1 MPKKNIELRN
11 KKFGKLTVIDLVGKD
26 KYYNKLWKCQCDCGS
41 VVIVRQGHLMS
52 GHTTSCG
59 CNKYQLDDLSN
70 KRFGMLTVLHRTDDY
85 VVPSNGKHYVQ
96 WHCKCDCGNEVDVV
110 VNNLK
115 SGSAKSCGCQ
125 RFEDL
130 SGKQFSEWTVIKQ
143 VEDYVTPA
151 GRKLIRY
158 QCRCSCGTYRDIVA
172 DTLRRGETNSCGCKM
187 HLKGEQTVSDFLQ
200 EQGYAF
206 ELHKS
211 FADCL
216 SDKGNRLNF
225 DFYVESLNLLIECNG
240 LQHYEPVEFFGGVSK
255 FESQKIHDK
264 IKFEYAKSHG
274 FSYLVLDCRPNQLKH
289 LNSNLYSFFDSKHWV
304 RNNNLH

>member
-1 MPKKNIELRN
+1 MELRN
-11 KKFGKLTVIDLVGKD
+11 KRFGKLTVIDLVGKD
-26 KYYNKLWKCQCDCGS
+26 KYYNKLWKCQCDCGN
-41 VVIVRQGHLMS
+41 VVTVRQGHLMS

-70 KRFGMLTVLHRTDDY
+70 KRFGMLTVLYRADDY
-85 VVPSNGKHYVQ
+85 IMPSNGKHYVQ
-96 WHCKCDCGNEVDVV
+96 WHCKCECGNEVDVV

-115 SGSAKSCGCQ
+115 SGSVKSCGCQ
-125 RFEDL
+125 KFEDL
-130 SGKQFSEWTVIKQ
+130 SGKQFGEWTVIKQ
-143 VEDYVTPA
+143 TEDYVNPA

-187 HLKGEQTVSDFLQ
+187 HLKSEQIVSDFLQ

-216 SDKGNRLNF
+216 SDKGYRLNF

-240 LQHYEPVEFFGGVSK
+240 LQHYEPVDFFGGVSK

-289 LNSNLYSFFDSKHWV
+289 LNSDLYSFFDNKSWV
-304 RNNNLH
+304 KNNNLH